1 VYVTG
6 YYSSTSAVTLNN
18 NISLPISVG
27 FDAFIVKYNTSG
39 LAQWAT
45 TISGTGNDYGF
56 SITTDAT
63 GVYVTGQ
70 YSSTSAVTLNNGKTL
85 PISVGVDA
93 FIVKYNTSGLAQLAT
108 TISGIGSDT
117 GQGITA
123 DATGVY
129 VTGYYSSTTQILLT
143 NGS

>member
-1 VYVTG
+1 
-6 YYSSTSAVTLNN
+6 
-18 NISLPISVG
+18 VG

-45 TISGTGNDYGF
+45 TISGTLGDVGY